1 MIHVIE
7 KGADP
12 MQPLVQFSSIA
23 KAAKWC
29 VSCAAM
35 FGTHFEIWSV
45 WTFKRRPT
53 EKILE
58 AEYEVLP

>member
-12 MQPLVQFSSIA
+12 DKPLVQFSSVA

-29 VSCAAM
+29 VSCGDR
-35 FGTHFEIWSV
+35 FGTAFEIWSV
-45 WTFKRRPT
+45 WTFKRRTT
-53 EKILE
+53 ERVLE